1 MGPDLYREKW
11 AMANRPDPSDVMR
24 AVDTYM
30 QIAYGDRPP
39 PVPVR
44 SQLAVLRSWK
54 GDFFRSP
61 AIAASTDPADAAAP
75 PKRFSI
81 RLGNHQYPHMKLAIE
96 RSPDG
101 QTYLFRAD
109 AHDAHCCPPE
119 ADPEYGAFR
128 AMMDENGRIVQAV
141 EAAWEL
147 QGLPTFKTYL
157 KDDLARRQQ
166 GGGGAT
172 A

>member
-1 MGPDLYREKW
+1 
-11 AMANRPDPSDVMR
+11 MR

-30 QIAYGDRPP
+30 RIAYGDHAP

-61 AIAASTDPADAAAP
+61 AIAADAETP
-75 PKRFSI
+75 PKRYSI
-81 RLGNHQYPHMKLAIE
+81 RLGNHQYPHMKLALE

-101 QTYLFRAD
+101 QAYLFRAD
-109 AHDAHCCPPE
+109 AHDTHCCPPE
-119 ADPEYGAFR
+119 DDPEYPTFR
-128 AMMDENGRIVQAV
+128 SMMDENGRIVQAV
-141 EAAWEL
+141 EAAWEQ

-166 GGGGAT
+166 GGGGA